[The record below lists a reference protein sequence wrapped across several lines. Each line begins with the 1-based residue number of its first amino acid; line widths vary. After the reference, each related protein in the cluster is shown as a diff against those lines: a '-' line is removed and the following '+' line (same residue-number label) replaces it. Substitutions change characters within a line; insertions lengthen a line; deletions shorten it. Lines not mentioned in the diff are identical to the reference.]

1 MGEIVPTTLNT
12 SPAIPQSQKHCQVR
26 SYNLYSTNIIFFAEK
41 VEGKEGQKTETS
53 AQSCVWG
60 RLGGVIDTGQKR
72 VGATLKK

>member
-41 VEGKEGQKTETS
+41 VEGKEGQKTETWV
-53 AQSCVWG
+53 QSCVWG
-60 RLGGVIDTGQKR
+60 RLGSVIDTGQKR
-72 VGATLKK
+72 VGATLEK

>member
-41 VEGKEGQKTETS
+41 VEGKEGQKTETW

-60 RLGGVIDTGQKR
+60 RLGSVIDTGQKR
-72 VGATLKK
+72 VGATLEK